1 MDTRPPLAAPDAS
14 GGRVLSL
21 AVLVAALG
29 YLVDIYDLILFSI
42 VRTASLAGIGVTG
55 ERAFSAGVLLLDA
68 QLVGMLVG
76 GFLWGVLADR
86 AGRLRA
92 LFASILVYSA
102 ANLANAFVHSVE
114 AYAVWRFIAGVGLAG
129 ELGAG
134 VTLVA
139 ELLPP
144 ARRGLGTMVVAM
156 VGMFGA
162 FLAVGV
168 AKVATWRVAY
178 VVGGVLGL
186 ALLGLRIRVSES
198 HLFDRVRRTAARRGD
213 VWLLLADRS
222 RLARLIGLVFVGM
235 PIWYIVAVL
244 VTFSPELARAMG
256 VAEPAAV
263 PDVVFAFYAGVVPG
277 DLASGL
283 LSHKLRSR
291 KGALGAFLVL
301 EAVAI
306 VVALSL
312 FRWGAQAQLVTVAL
326 CGFSTG
332 YWAVLV
338 TAAAEQFGT
347 NLRATAA
354 TTIPNLVRA
363 TAVPVTLAFGAVRAW
378 LGIVASAWLVA
389 ALVMVVALASL
400 RSQRETFGES
410 LDFVDE

>member
-1 MDTRPPLAAPDAS
+1 MENRGDTSEPRHES
-14 GGRVLSL
+14 TRVLSL

-86 AGRLRA
+86 TGRLRA

-114 AYAVWRFIAGVGLAG
+114 AYAAWRFVAGVGLAG

-168 AKVATWRVAY
+168 SKVASWRTAY
-178 VVGGVLGL
+178 VVGGLLGL
-186 ALLGLRIRVSES
+186 ALLALRIRVSES
-198 HLFDRVRRTAARRGD
+198 HLIDRVRRAAVRRGD
-213 VWLLLADRS
+213 VWLLFRDRGRAT
-222 RLARLIGLVFVGM
+222 RLFGLVFVGM

-244 VTFSPELARAMG
+244 VTFSPELGRAMG
-256 VAEPAAV
+256 VASPAPV

-291 KGALGAFLVL
+291 KRALLAFLVL
-301 EAVAI
+301 ETVAI
-306 VVALSL
+306 VIALSL
-312 FRWGAQAQLVTVAL
+312 FRFGAAAQLATVAL

-363 TAVPVTLAFGAVRAW
+363 TAVPVTLAFGVVRAW
-378 LGIVASAWLVA
+378 VGVVSSAWIVAAV
-389 ALVMVVALASL
+389 VMMLALASL
-400 RSQRETFGES
+400 RTQRETFGES